1 METLTRSG
9 RTEQISATAHTLKG
23 SAASIGA
30 VRMAELCDRLEAAV
44 RSGEVDRISA
54 SLRELS
60 VEFEH
65 VRTALISYRA
75 MEQITA

>member
-1 METLTRSG
+1 
-9 RTEQISATAHTLKG
+9 
-23 SAASIGA
+23 
-30 VRMAELCDRLEAAV
+30 MAELCDRLEAAV